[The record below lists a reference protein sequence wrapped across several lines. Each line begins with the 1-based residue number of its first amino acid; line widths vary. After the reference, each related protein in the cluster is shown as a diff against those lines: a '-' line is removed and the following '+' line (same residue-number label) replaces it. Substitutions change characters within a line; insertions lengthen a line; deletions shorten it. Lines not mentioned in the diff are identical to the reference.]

1 MIIDYDIESMYPMST
16 FNWMSGKR
24 RPRTLEMRVREELA
38 PQKYTV
44 YYSGGDW
51 WDDKDEMMEWCSK
64 HFGHRNEAYNNPR
77 WSTGPF
83 EYRFKNQKDAVFFI
97 LKWG

>member
-1 MIIDYDIESMYPMST
+1 MIIDNDIASLYPVT
-16 FNWMSGKR
+16 FTWMDGKR
-24 RPRTLEMRVREELA
+24 RPRSLELRVREELA

-51 WDDKDEMMEWCSK
+51 WAEKDEMIEWCSK
-64 HFGHRNEAYNNPR
+64 QFGHRNEGYNNPR

-83 EYRFKNQKDAVFFI
+83 EYRFKNEKDALFFI

>member
-1 MIIDYDIESMYPMST
+1 VIIDYDIESMYPMST
-16 FNWMSGKR
+16 VSWMSGKR

-51 WDDKDEMMEWCSK
+51 WEEKDEMTEWCSK
-64 HFGHRNEAYNNPR
+64 CFGHRNEGYNNPR

-83 EYRFKNQKDAVFFI
+83 EYRFKNEKDAVFFI

>member
-1 MIIDYDIESMYPMST
+1 MIINYDIESMYPMST
-16 FNWMSGKR
+16 FGWMSGKR
-24 RPRTLEMRVREELA
+24 LPRSLELRVREELA

-51 WDDKDEMMEWCSK
+51 WEDKDAMTEWCSK
-64 HFGHRNEAYNNPR
+64 QFGHRNNGYNNPR
-77 WSTGPF
+77 WSPGPF
-83 EYRFKNQKDAVFFI
+83 EFCFKNQKDAMFFM

>member
-1 MIIDYDIESMYPMST
+1 VIIDNDIASLYPVT
-16 FNWMSGKR
+16 FTWMDGKR
-24 RPRTLEMRVREELA
+24 RPRSLELRVREELA

-51 WDDKDEMMEWCSK
+51 WAEKDEMIEWCSK
-64 HFGHRNEAYNNPR
+64 QFGHRNEGYNNPR

-83 EYRFKNQKDAVFFI
+83 EYRFKNEKDALFFI

>member
-1 MIIDYDIESMYPMST
+1 MIDLDVNCFYPHTTM
-16 FNWMSGKR
+16 NWFTK

-51 WDDKDEMMEWCSK
+51 WAEKDEMTEWCSK
-64 HFGHRNEAYNNPR
+64 CFGHRNDGYNNPR

-83 EYRFKNQKDAVFFI
+83 EYRFKNEKDAVFFI

>member
-1 MIIDYDIESMYPMST
+1 VIIDNDIASLYPVT
-16 FNWMSGKR
+16 FTWMDGKR
-24 RPRTLEMRVREELA
+24 RPRSLELRVREELA

-51 WDDKDEMMEWCSK
+51 WEDKDEMMEWCSK
-64 HFGHRNEAYNNPR
+64 QFGHRNEGYNNPR

-83 EYRFKNQKDAVFFI
+83 EYRFKNEKDAVFFM

>member
-1 MIIDYDIESMYPMST
+1 MIINNDIASMYPVT
-16 FNWMSGKR
+16 FTWIDWKR
-24 RPRTLEMRVREELA
+24 RPRSLELRVREELA

-51 WDDKDEMMEWCSK
+51 WEDKDAMTEWCSK
-64 HFGHRNEAYNNPR
+64 QFGHRNEGYNNPR
-77 WSTGPF
+77 WSQGAF
-83 EYRFKNQKDAVFFI
+83 EFRFKNQKDAMFFM

>member
-1 MIIDYDIESMYPMST
+1 MIIDNDIASLYPVIFT
-16 FNWMSGKR
+16 WMDGKR

-51 WDDKDEMMEWCSK
+51 WAERDEMTAWCSK
-64 HFGHRNEAYNNPR
+64 QFGHRNEGYRNPR
-77 WSTGPF
+77 WDTGPF
-83 EYRFKNQKDAVFFI
+83 EYRFKNEKDAAFFM
-97 LKWG
+97 LRWG

>member
-1 MIIDYDIESMYPMST
+1 VIIDNDIASMYPMST
-16 FNWMSGKR
+16 FGWMSGKR
-24 RPRTLEMRVREELA
+24 LPRSLELRVREELA

-51 WDDKDEMMEWCSK
+51 WEDKDAMMAWCSER
-64 HFGHRNEAYNNPR
+64 FGHRNEGYNNPR
-77 WSTGPF
+77 WSPGSF
-83 EYRFKNQKDAVFFI
+83 EFRFKNQKDAVFFM

>member
-1 MIIDYDIESMYPMST
+1 MIINNDIASMYPVT
-16 FNWMSGKR
+16 FTWIDWKR
-24 RPRTLEMRVREELA
+24 RPRSLELRVREELA

-51 WDDKDEMMEWCSK
+51 WEDKDAMTEWCSMQ
-64 HFGHRNEAYNNPR
+64 FGHRNDGYNNPR
-77 WSTGPF
+77 WSQGAF
-83 EYRFKNQKDAVFFI
+83 EFRFKNQKDAMFFM

>member
-1 MIIDYDIESMYPMST
+1 MIISNTTPGIHPMT
-16 FNWMSGKR
+16 WMSGKR
-24 RPRTLEMRVREELA
+24 RPRSLELRVREELA

-44 YYSGGDW
+44 YYTGGDW
-51 WDDKDEMMEWCSK
+51 WTEKDEMMEWCSER
-64 HFGHRNEAYNNPR
+64 FGHRNEGYNNPR

-83 EYRFKNQKDAVFFI
+83 EYRFKNEKDAVFFI

>member
-1 MIIDYDIESMYPMST
+1 VIIDYDIESMYPMILT
-16 FNWMSGKR
+16 WMDGKR

-51 WDDKDEMMEWCSK
+51 WTEKDEMMEWCSK
-64 HFGHRNEAYNNPR
+64 CFGHRNEGYNNPR

-83 EYRFKNQKDAVFFI
+83 EYRFKNEKDAVFFM

>member
-1 MIIDYDIESMYPMST
+1 MIDLDVNSFYPHTSM
-16 FNWMSGKR
+16 NWFTTYKS
-24 RPRTLEMRVREELA
+24 RPRSLELRVREELA

-51 WDDKDEMMEWCSK
+51 WAEKDEMMAWCSK
-64 HFGHRNEAYNNPR
+64 QFGHRNEGYNNPR
-77 WSTGPF
+77 WGTGPF
-83 EYRFKNQKDAVFFI
+83 EYRFKNQKDALFFI

>member
-1 MIIDYDIESMYPMST
+1 MIIDNDIASMYPNT
-16 FNWMSGKR
+16 FTWMDGKR
-24 RPRTLEMRVREELA
+24 RPRSLELRVRPELA

-51 WDDKDEMMEWCSK
+51 WEDKDAMTEWCSMQ
-64 HFGHRNEAYNNPR
+64 FGHRNEGYKNPR
-77 WSTGPF
+77 WDTGPF
-83 EYRFKNQKDAVFFI
+83 EYRFKNEKDAAFFM

>member
-1 MIIDYDIESMYPMST
+1 MIIDNDIASLYPVT
-16 FNWMSGKR
+16 FTWMDGKR
-24 RPRTLEMRVREELA
+24 RPRSLELRVREELA

-51 WDDKDEMMEWCSK
+51 WEDKDEMMEWCSK
-64 HFGHRNEAYNNPR
+64 QFGHRNEGYNNPR

-83 EYRFKNQKDAVFFI
+83 EYRFKNEKDAVFFM

>member
-1 MIIDYDIESMYPMST
+1 MIDLDVDSFYPHTM
-16 FNWMSGKR
+16 NWFTNHKS
-24 RPRTLEMRVREELA
+24 RPRSLELRVREELA

-51 WDDKDEMMEWCSK
+51 WEDKDAMMAWCSER
-64 HFGHRNEAYNNPR
+64 FGHRNEGYNNPR
-77 WSTGPF
+77 WSQGAF
-83 EYRFKNQKDAVFFI
+83 EFRFKNQKDAVFFI

>member
-1 MIIDYDIESMYPMST
+1 MIINYDIESMYPNT
-16 FNWMSGKR
+16 FTWTGGK

-51 WDDKDEMMEWCSK
+51 WEDKDEMTEWCSK
-64 HFGHRNEAYNNPR
+64 YFGHRNEGYNNPR

-83 EYRFKNQKDAVFFI
+83 EYRFKNEKDAVFFI

>member
-1 MIIDYDIESMYPMST
+1 VIINNDIASMYPVT
-16 FNWMSGKR
+16 FTWIDWKR
-24 RPRTLEMRVREELA
+24 RPRSLELRVREELA

-51 WDDKDEMMEWCSK
+51 WEDKDAMTEWCSMQ
-64 HFGHRNEAYNNPR
+64 FGHRNDGYNNPR
-77 WSTGPF
+77 WSQGAF
-83 EYRFKNQKDAVFFI
+83 EFRFKNQKDAMFFM

>member
-1 MIIDYDIESMYPMST
+1 MIDLDVDSFYPHTM
-16 FNWMSGKR
+16 NWFTTPKN
-24 RPRTLEMRVREELA
+24 RPRTLEMRVREELV
-38 PQKYTV
+38 PYKYTV

-51 WDDKDEMMEWCSK
+51 WTEKDEMMAWCSK
-64 HFGHRNEAYNNPR
+64 QFGHRDKGYNNPR

-83 EYRFKNQKDAVFFI
+83 EYRFKNQKDAMFFM

>member
-1 MIIDYDIESMYPMST
+1 MIINYDIESMYPAIFT
-16 FNWMSGKR
+16 WMGGKR
-24 RPRTLEMRVREELA
+24 RPRSLELRVREELA
-38 PQKYTV
+38 PRKYTV

-51 WDDKDEMMEWCSK
+51 WAETDEITAWCSK
-64 HFGHRNEAYNNPR
+64 QFGHRNNGYNNPR

-83 EYRFKNQKDAVFFI
+83 EYRFKNKKDAVFFI

>member
-1 MIIDYDIESMYPMST
+1 MIIGNATSGIHPM
-16 FNWMSGKR
+16 NWFTSHKN

-51 WDDKDEMMEWCSK
+51 WAEKDEMTEWCSK
-64 HFGHRNEAYNNPR
+64 CFGHRNEGYNNPR

-83 EYRFKNQKDAVFFI
+83 EYRFKNEKDALFFI

>member
-1 MIIDYDIESMYPMST
+1 MIVNYDIESMYPST
-16 FNWMSGKR
+16 FTWMDGKR
-24 RPRTLEMRVREELA
+24 RPRTLEMRVREELV
-38 PQKYTV
+38 PWKYTV

-51 WDDKDEMMEWCSK
+51 WAEKDEMMEWCSK
-64 HFGHRNEAYNNPR
+64 QFGHRNKGYNNPR

-83 EYRFKNQKDAVFFI
+83 EYRFKNEKDAVFFM

>member
-1 MIIDYDIESMYPMST
+1 MIIDNDIASLYPVT
-16 FNWMSGKR
+16 FTWMDGKR
-24 RPRTLEMRVREELA
+24 QPRTLEFKVREELA

-51 WDDKDEMMEWCSK
+51 WAEKDKMTEWCSK
-64 HFGHRNEAYNNPR
+64 CFGHRNEGYNNPR

-83 EYRFKNQKDAVFFI
+83 EYRFKNEKDAVFFM

>member
-1 MIIDYDIESMYPMST
+1 VIIDNDIASLYPVT
-16 FNWMSGKR
+16 FTWMDGKR
-24 RPRTLEMRVREELA
+24 RPRSLELRVREELA

-51 WDDKDEMMEWCSK
+51 WAEKDEMMEWCSK
-64 HFGHRNEAYNNPR
+64 QFGHRNEGYNNPR

-83 EYRFKNQKDAVFFI
+83 EYRFKNEKDALFFI

>member
-1 MIIDYDIESMYPMST
+1 MIVNYDIESMYPNT
-16 FNWMSGKR
+16 FSWMGGKR
-24 RPRTLEMRVREELA
+24 QPRTLELRVREELA
-38 PQKYTV
+38 PRKYTV

-51 WDDKDEMMEWCSK
+51 WAETGEMTAWCSMQ
-64 HFGHRNEAYNNPR
+64 FGHRNNGYNNPR

-83 EYRFKNQKDAVFFI
+83 EYRFKNEKDAMFFI